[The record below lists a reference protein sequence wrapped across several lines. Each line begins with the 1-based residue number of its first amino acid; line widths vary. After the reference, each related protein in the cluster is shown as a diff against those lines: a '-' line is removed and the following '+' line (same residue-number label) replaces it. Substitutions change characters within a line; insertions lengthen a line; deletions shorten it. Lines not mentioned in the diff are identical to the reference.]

1 MNTFRTSVLTA
12 LVLAASLPALA
23 DTQTVD
29 RVGKPAKIRCGV
41 WTDGSAIYAEHAD
54 KIIFHLTG
62 TPVAIN
68 PADQGPIMAIPR
80 NSKLDIKVLDDPT
93 TIADL
98 KGKVLSFIGAI
109 DNQTQRDLV
118 VIDEVA
124 YAMVCPV
131 RPGATTP

>member
-1 MNTFRTSVLTA
+1 MKAFSISIAAA
-12 LVLAASLPALA
+12 LAVFASIPAQA

-29 RVGKPAKIRCGV
+29 RIGKPARIRCNI
-41 WTDGSAIYAEHAD
+41 TADGTAVMAEHAD

-62 TPVAIN
+62 ALPAIDPV
-68 PADQGPIMAIPR
+68 DQAALNAIPR

-98 KGKVLSFIGAI
+98 KGKVLSFIGAV
-109 DNQTQRDLV
+109 DVAATRDVL

-131 RPGATTP
+131 RPGATLQ